1 MGEANV
7 SMGEGLVLTFTEMT
21 GSVTMLLPMLSA
33 CAVAMLVAT
42 LLREPPIYE
51 SLRERALP
59 TDKPMSPT
67 TASEAEE
74 EWN

>member
-1 MGEANV
+1 
-7 SMGEGLVLTFTEMT
+7 
-21 GSVTMLLPMLSA
+21 MLSA

-59 TDKPMSPT
+59 ADKPMSPD
-67 TASEAEE
+67 S
-74 EWN
+74 